1 MIKYYIYQSDDEGVY
16 RVSKTDRGLSLCAFY
31 SDREDSSSILQ
42 EADKQMS
49 LEGKLNSCIQTT
61 YIFDS

>member
-16 RVSKTDRGLSLCAFY
+16 RVSKTDRGSSLCTFY
-31 SDREDSSSILQ
+31 SDGEDNSSILQ

-49 LEGKLNSCIQTT
+49 LEGKLNSYIQTT